1 MFSGQQW
8 SSKPRVLVVDDEPL
22 SRTVVA
28 MRIASLGA
36 DVIEADSGGH
46 ALELLLTE
54 PFDAAIL
61 DLEMPGVDGYEL
73 LGCIRGHPRLR
84 HMTVIVLSGHDDR
97 QSIQKALQAGATSYL
112 LKPLNWTAFGE
123 HIRFALG
130 LRTEAMAR
138 QASL

>member
-1 MFSGQQW
+1 MFSGRPW
-8 SSKPRVLVVDDEPL
+8 DSKPRVLIVDDEPL

-36 DVIEADSGGH
+36 DVIEADGGSR

-54 PFDAAIL
+54 PYDAAIL

-84 HMTVIVLSGHDDR
+84 HMTLLVLSGQDDR
-97 QSIQKALQAGATSYL
+97 ISIQKALQAGATSYL

-130 LRTEAMAR
+130 LRSEAMAR
-138 QASL
+138 ASA